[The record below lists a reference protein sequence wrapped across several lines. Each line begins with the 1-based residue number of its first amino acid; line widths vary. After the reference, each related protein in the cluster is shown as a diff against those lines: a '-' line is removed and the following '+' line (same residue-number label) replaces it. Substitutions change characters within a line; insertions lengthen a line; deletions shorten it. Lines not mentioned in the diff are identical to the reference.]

1 MVRVRRGREEKATKE
16 ALRAAIA
23 RNLRDARENA
33 TPKLTQ
39 KNVAELFNPPVSRA
53 AIAQWEIGETLPDV
67 DRLLVLSKVYGRTI
81 DSLIFGDD
89 DPPRG
94 QEELTPAA
102 IKVAR
107 TWQRLNAKGRA
118 HVLSLMELLGKE

>member
-1 MVRVRRGREEKATKE
+1 MRIRRGREEKATKQ
-16 ALRAAIA
+16 ALREAIA

-39 KNVAELFNPPVSRA
+39 KNVAELFNPPISRA

-107 TWQRLNAKGRA
+107 TWQRLNAQGRA
-118 HVLSLMELLGKE
+118 HVLSLMQILGKE